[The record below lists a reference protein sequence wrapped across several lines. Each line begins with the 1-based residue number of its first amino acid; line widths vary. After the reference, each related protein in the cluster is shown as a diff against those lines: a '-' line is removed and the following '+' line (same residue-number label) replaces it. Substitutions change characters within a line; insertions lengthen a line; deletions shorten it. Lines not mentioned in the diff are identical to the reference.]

1 VLAFPEAGL
10 DDTAAY
16 QGYQTRLFRDAAGNT
31 VQVYLDAR
39 QGRTVHVLA
48 DAENES
54 AGFTARDAAG
64 RPAALRWDGPT
75 AGVSRRGRARVLEYR
90 VSAPGP
96 SVAVGQW
103 VLGSMRV
110 ERDFQYER
118 SQGRGNAAMAGPAY
132 PVPRSTR
139 SSPRWGGSTRPSGV
153 GTWRW
158 CARPTSRRSGP
169 APGRR
174 SRHAPRAGRG
184 WRAWSSRRSTGATR
198 SRSSSSPTRARRRAR
213 GRGLG
218 GPPGAR
224 GRRVAAVPF
233 VVRVV
238 TTGARSRRSAAPRSS
253 APSSSASSTR
263 PAATRAA
270 ASCERQ
276 ALGVELLASRE
287 KLMAGLPTYATY
299 FGRDLMVSALM
310 MRDVWRPEVLEAVVA
325 ACCATSRPTAR

>member
-1 VLAFPEAGL
+1 MGPPWFVVAPPGEPRAAQHRPARAMPGLPRRAACATRAALTALAAAAAPGLLAAHVAAQPAAPGAARQVAPVLAFPEAGL

-118 SQGRGNAAMAGPAY
+118 SQSRGNAAMAGPAY
-132 PVPRSTR
+132 PVAEVDSLVAALGRLDP
-139 SSPRWGGSTRPSGV
+139 
-153 GTWRW
+153 
-158 CARPTSRRSGP
+158 AERRRHLVLVR
-169 APGRR
+169 APGRGRGAARRTRPPPRAPPGRRAPPRGSPHR
-174 SRHAPRAGRG
+174 SARGCAARCLPPLRAPR
-184 WRAWSSRRSTGATR
+184 GATR
-198 SRSSSSPTRARRRAR
+198 RASSARSPSGRARSTWRRW
-213 GRGLG
+213 
-218 GPPGAR
+218 GAR
-224 GRRVAAVPF
+224 P
-233 VVRVV
+233 
-238 TTGARSRRSAAPRSS
+238 
-253 APSSSASSTR
+253 
-263 PAATRAA
+263 
-270 ASCERQ
+270 
-276 ALGVELLASRE
+276 
-287 KLMAGLPTYATY
+287 
-299 FGRDLMVSALM
+299 
-310 MRDVWRPEVLEAVVA
+310 
-325 ACCATSRPTAR
+325 